1 MQQVQPDTELSP
13 EGIGPTVSRSGL
25 SAIQMLY
32 PPSRSEAV
40 DKLVQALAKAQ
51 GEIGDIPRNRT
62 VTVRPKSG
70 GQEYQFKYATLSAII
85 DAIRKPLSE
94 AGLAY
99 TQIISHDADTGF
111 YVLTTTLWFG
121 NQFLSSKT
129 PIIVEGSTNQQFGS
143 ALTYMKRYALAA
155 ILGIAADED
164 DDGNA
169 ADGNEIKAVKDKAPK
184 APAPDPISSGIKK
197 DIPDRFTDEGK
208 PIPQV
213 KDRIVDLVGQNFSS
227 ELIKVPL
234 LADESGSD
242 WMAWGQAFMSMAR
255 NAPDQASLAK
265 LERENAMPMSNMKDQ
280 APKMFTNMTLA
291 LIKVKKALEKEANEP
306 K

>member
-1 MQQVQPDTELSP
+1 MMPQAQPDTELSP
-13 EGIGPTVSRSGL
+13 EAIGPIVSRSSL

-32 PPSRSEAV
+32 PPSRSEEV
-40 DKLVQALAKAQ
+40 DSLVEALAKAQ
-51 GEIGDIPRNRT
+51 GAFPEIERNRT
-62 VTVRPKSG
+62 VTVQPRSG
-70 GQEYQFKYATLSAII
+70 GHAYQFKYATLSAII

-129 PIIVEGSTNQQFGS
+129 PIIAEGQTNQQFGS

-169 ADGNEIKAVKDKAPK
+169 ADGNEVKGVVDKKPK
-184 APAPDPISSGIKK
+184 APAPDPISSGKQNLKEAYSGDSNQPLPVDNIERAVGP
-197 DIPDRFTDEGK
+197 IAGNAAILNELGLFSPD
-208 PIPQV
+208 
-213 KDRIVDLVGQNFSS
+213 
-227 ELIKVPL
+227 LIKVPL

-242 WMAWGQAFMSMAR
+242 WMAWGQAFM
-255 NAPDQASLAK
+255 
-265 LERENAMPMSNMKDQ
+265 
-280 APKMFTNMTLA
+280 
-291 LIKVKKALEKEANEP
+291 V
-306 K
+306 